1 VIDLSGKVALVT
13 GGSRG
18 LGRGICLRLGG
29 LGARVA
35 VNYNSSEAAAQEV
48 VAAIKAQVNGGDAL
62 AVQGDVS
69 KSAQAQRVVKA
80 TTDAFGRLD
89 ILVNNAGTTR
99 DNLLALM
106 KEEEWDHII
115 STNLKSVFNMSKAAL
130 RPMMRQRYGRIV
142 NITSVAG
149 VAGNPG
155 QTNYSAAKA
164 GMIGFT
170 MAMAKEYG
178 ARNITVNAVA
188 PGFIPT
194 DLTNPL
200 PSEIKDQMLKLTPL
214 GRFGTVEDVA
224 NVVAFFV
231 SDAASY
237 VTGQVLRVDGGLI
250 V

>member
-1 VIDLSGKVALVT
+1 MIDLTGKVALVT
-13 GGSRG
+13 GGSG
-18 LGRGICLRLGG
+18 GVGRAIALK
-29 LGARVA
+29 LGALGAKVA
-35 VNYNSSEAAAQEV
+35 VNYLSNEAAAQEV
-48 VAAIKAQVNGGDAL
+48 VSAIKQTGKGDAI

-69 KSAQAQRVVKA
+69 KADEATRVVKA

-99 DNLLALM
+99 DNLLAMM
-106 KEEEWDHII
+106 KEEDWDFILN
-115 STNLKSVFNMSKAAL
+115 TNLKSVFNMSKAAL
-130 RPMMRQRYGRIV
+130 RPMMRQKYGRII

-149 VAGNPG
+149 VAGNAG
-155 QTNYSAAKA
+155 QANYSAAKA

-170 MAMAKEYG
+170 MSMAKEYG
-178 ARNITVNAVA
+178 AKNITVNAVA

-200 PSEIKDQMLKLTPL
+200 PQEIKEQMLRLTPL
-214 GRFGTVEDVA
+214 GRFGAPEDVA
-224 NVVAFFV
+224 NVVAFFA

-237 VTGQVLRVDGGLI
+237 ITGQVLRVDGGLI

>member
-1 VIDLSGKVALVT
+1 MIDLKGKVALVT

-18 LGRGICLRLGG
+18 LGRAICLKFGS
-29 LGARVA
+29 LGAKIA
-35 VNYNSSEAAAQEV
+35 VNYNNNEAAAHEV
-48 VAAIKAQVNGGDAL
+48 VSAIKAIGNGADAI

-69 KSAQAQRVVKA
+69 KSEDAAKVVKA

-99 DNLLALM
+99 DNLLAMM
-106 KEEEWDHII
+106 KEEDWDFIL
-115 STNLKSVFNMSKAAL
+115 STNLKSVFNVSKAAL
-130 RPMMRQRYGRIV
+130 RPMMRQKYGRIV
-142 NITSVAG
+142 NISSVAG

-155 QTNYSAAKA
+155 QANYSAAKA

-170 MAMAKEYG
+170 MSMAKEYG
-178 ARNITVNAVA
+178 AKNITVNAVA

-200 PSEIKDQMLKLTPL
+200 PQDIKDQMLKLTPL

-224 NVVAFFV
+224 NVVAFFA
-231 SDAASY
+231 SDAAGF